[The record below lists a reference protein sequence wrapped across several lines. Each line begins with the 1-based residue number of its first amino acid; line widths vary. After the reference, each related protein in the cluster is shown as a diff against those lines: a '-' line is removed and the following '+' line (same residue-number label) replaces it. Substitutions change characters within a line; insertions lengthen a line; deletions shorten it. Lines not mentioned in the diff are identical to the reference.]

1 MDVSSEYF
9 PQEDRLSILEQ
20 AVPLS
25 QKIGAVHRMVGTHL
39 DFIDRI
45 AVAIYEAESDLLRT
59 FLSSDRD
66 GKVPICQYQR
76 PLKDSASLCEIA
88 NLGRP
93 RVINDLDSFLSDSD
107 ALQKLK
113 RKGYAAS
120 YTLPMF
126 QRGKLAGFIFFNS
139 GRKHVFVDHVIDH
152 LNMIGHLL
160 GLTVMNDLSSI
171 STLAASVRTATEFV
185 RSRDFE
191 TGAHLERM
199 ACYARLIG
207 MGVAERYGLSDEFI
221 EHLFLFAPLHDI
233 GKLAIPDRVLLKP
246 GRLDEEEFATMRG
259 HASQG
264 ADIIDA
270 MVANMGIGSLPYVDM
285 LRNIAYLHHE
295 ALDGTGYPRQLKGDE
310 IPIEARIIAVADIFD
325 ALTSVRPYKSA
336 WSNEEAFAELYR
348 LADGKIS
355 RDCVEALEAREA
367 EILTI
372 QARCRDLPL

>member
-1 MDVSSEYF
+1 MFHHEQLAGFVFFNSCRKNVF
-9 PQEDRLSILEQ
+9 AEQ
-20 AVPLS
+20 AV
-25 QKIGAVHRMVGTHL
+25 Q
-39 DFIDRI
+39 
-45 AVAIYEAESDLLRT
+45 
-59 FLSSDRD
+59 
-66 GKVPICQYQR
+66 
-76 PLKDSASLCEIA
+76 
-88 NLGRP
+88 
-93 RVINDLDSFLSDSD
+93 
-107 ALQKLK
+107 
-113 RKGYAAS
+113 
-120 YTLPMF
+120 
-126 QRGKLAGFIFFNS
+126 
-139 GRKHVFVDHVIDH
+139 H

-160 GLTVMNDLSSI
+160 ALTVMNDLSSI

-199 ACYARLIG
+199 AHYARLIA

-259 HASQG
+259 HATHG
-264 ADIIDA
+264 GEMVDA
-270 MVANMGIGSLPYVDM
+270 MIANMGIGSLPFVDM
-285 LRNIAYLHHE
+285 LRNIAHLHHE
-295 ALDGTGYPRQLKGDE
+295 ALDGTGYPQQLKGDE

-325 ALTSVRPYKSA
+325 ALTSVRPYKGA

-348 LADGKIS
+348 LADGKVS
-355 RDCVEALEAREA
+355 RDCVEALEASEA